1 MMTRKQTITSLA
13 LAGMAVLATVIITS
27 ISLATPVTAIGHF
40 DNPDGLSDLSGLPT
54 SDKSI
59 DLKALLGKAL
69 KSESEGLPDSGDSST
84 ASAVGGFP
92 SDEMDAAGTP
102 EQDSP
107 TDGKEASPAGGDNS
121 KGSLDS
127 DNIGYEQLQ
136 ECLSN
141 IEGEG
146 TPTEQQVQDCIGSSY
161 GDRDRSENPPTDNA
175 AEGDED
181 ENSVTEHISD
191 DEEEDEEDEGDTED
205 DFE

>member
-1 MMTRKQTITSLA
+1 MMTRKQTLTSLA
-13 LAGMAVLATVIITS
+13 LVGMTVLATVMMTS
-27 ISLATPVTAIGHF
+27 ISLATPVTAVSHF
-40 DNPDGLSDLSGLPT
+40 NKRDVSADFSGLPI

-59 DLKALLGKAL
+59 DLKGLLGKAM
-69 KSESEGLPDSGDSST
+69 KSEFEGLPDGEDGST

-92 SDEMDAAGTP
+92 NDEIDAASTP

-107 TDGKEASPAGGDNS
+107 TDDEETSSAGSDNS

-127 DNIGYEQLQ
+127 DNIGYEELQ

-161 GDRDRSENPPTDNA
+161 GDRNSSEDPPTENT

-181 ENSVTEHISD
+181 ENSVIEHVSND
-191 DEEEDEEDEGDTED
+191 EEDEED